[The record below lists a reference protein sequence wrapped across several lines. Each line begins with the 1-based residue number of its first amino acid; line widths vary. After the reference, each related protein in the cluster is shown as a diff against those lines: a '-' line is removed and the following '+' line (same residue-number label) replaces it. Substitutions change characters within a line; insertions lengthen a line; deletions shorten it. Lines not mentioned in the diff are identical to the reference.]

1 MPQLAAAVP
10 PCPAD
15 GSALD
20 ARLVAGR
27 PHWVCP
33 EGDFDCEFGGY
44 LLALWPPAPDD
55 PKAAAMLAARLDV
68 HGIRWATVGLDRR
81 GSTPVAQ
88 VTVFRG
94 EDDASVRAA
103 LAPFRVQIG
112 WAEPARTERF
122 TESTPDGTFCG
133 LRLTGGGWL
142 AAISGR
148 LDRPNEDVDADI
160 LVGNQ
165 PVRLGPEHRRG
176 GPGDPLPLDADGIL
190 FADVGE
196 IAYCAGGFPPGTG
209 VRGEHPP
216 FYAWQM
222 RIRET

>member
-142 AAISGR
+142 RSAADWTDRTRTWTLTSSSETNRSASVRNIDVAGR
-148 LDRPNEDVDADI
+148 ATRCCLMGRDS
-160 LVGNQ
+160 
-165 PVRLGPEHRRG
+165 
-176 GPGDPLPLDADGIL
+176 
-190 FADVGE
+190 
-196 IAYCAGGFPPGTG
+196 
-209 VRGEHPP
+209 
-216 FYAWQM
+216 
-222 RIRET
+222 IR